1 MEENIQNGSC
11 KPLTSDALIENIQMQ
26 SANIQDSVT
35 ETEVQNPKDG
45 VKRKTGVRTKMK
57 NEQSLPSENS
67 PTVRSPKSKN
77 RTKKSLKDKS
87 SDPASSEM
95 PESSKSSKKPSS
107 GSSDAFSDISAKLN
121 SSGNMRIPKQGRRSS
136 VPNHNV
142 ELQSQNSAS
151 TDIPSP
157 RLVNRKSSGY
167 RSKTP
172 DCQTTPNKP
181 RHQGKRASS
190 GKHCLKFEPY
200 IPLFQVQQGLKRGEF
215 IEGALRINPRNYEDA
230 YVNSP
235 DGKMDIYIGGMQDR
249 NRALAG
255 DIVVVQI
262 NPKQEWKVLCDA
274 IKDYQEKTGES
285 VADTVCVPIPSPP
298 CKVHTPDKL
307 LRSRPQSSNSWGSTF
322 EEHGPDT
329 LKILGVDKL
338 AKQMEDFTLE
348 HKRSKGKNKRRSKI
362 NQQSKENSS
371 GRTSTSYSQE
381 SSEDHLDKVSPKLED
396 KTSLDVQSN
405 IKATNFGKVDASSP
419 EKNENSGAPTNLD
432 PGYAEMVYPSCDMDK
447 IGTFTLEIEQNS
459 NTSKNWESEE
469 SAFNIVVSPEE
480 LLSVDGNSILE
491 PQNKYEMDG
500 SDSDFG
506 GIIVPPGDL
515 SGDEFTDSASVGSSQ
530 SQHMEQVLED
540 AEFLACQQ
548 DADNN
553 NIVFDNVTNIVHQ
566 FNTMDIRGLAP
577 TGSVPGRE
585 KSLELECRVQH
596 GNAVPSLHPIEV
608 NSESV
613 VCSSV
618 SEIQLSKVQS
628 SSDENV
634 DADPLIIGHFNQI
647 EVEQNINE
655 SVVSQGG
662 RKSKKK
668 RKRKKQEKKESVSCN
683 ANVRIPNFDIS
694 SLTVEDIMRHPQWT
708 RFIQKTGI
716 VVHVLE
722 RKHSRIAAGHL
733 KLCPDKN
740 RNWALFSPNDSRVP
754 RIMVPMSDCPPN
766 FYNRSGDYSN
776 VLFLAEIADWSETS
790 TFARGKLIKCL
801 GNSGDVEVETEGIL
815 VENAVDFSDFPNEVL
830 DCLPQEPDWH
840 VPDREVKSRR
850 DFRKECVF
858 TIDPAT
864 ARDMDDAVSCTALD
878 NGNYEVGVHIADVT
892 YFVEEGSKLDLFAKE
907 RSTSVYL
914 VQRVIPMLPRLLC
927 DNLCSLN
934 PGQDRLTFSVVW
946 EMTPKG
952 DICKQW
958 IGRSVINSCSKLSY
972 EHAQS
977 MLENPE
983 RKEWNPS
990 AFPPV
995 YGDFTLNDI
1004 ATRVYQLHLLAVQ
1017 LREKRFYNGALR
1029 LDQVKL
1035 QFTLDAESGL
1045 PSGFNVFVHKD
1056 SNKLIEEFMLL
1067 ANMSVAKHIYEAFP
1081 TLSLL
1086 RRHPAPQP
1094 KMMADIVSMCETMG
1108 VILDPSSSGALQ
1120 SSIAQYKGDDYLSRA
1135 QTELLMHLISKPMNC
1150 ALYFCTGVLEEP
1162 SMFHH
1167 YALNVP
1173 LYTHFTSPIRRYPD
1187 ILVHRLLGAS
1197 LRYNRP
1203 PGMAPEEMEK
1213 CAAHCNDK
1221 KYNAKKVSD
1230 QSAEI
1235 FLSAFIRKMGCVH
1248 AKAMVLGVMDHS
1260 FDCLILDMGII
1271 KRAYCDKLPLL
1282 KKEFKRTH
1290 GVNQLNLFWKDPSL
1304 KTGLEQV
1311 IVMFALV
1318 DVTLA
1323 TDKDYLQIRVTL
1335 RKPGT

>member
-11 KPLTSDALIENIQMQ
+11 KPLTSDALIE
-26 SANIQDSVT
+26 SSNIQDSAT
-35 ETEVQNPKDG
+35 ETEVQNPKGG
-45 VKRKTGVRTKMK
+45 VKKKSGVRTKMK
-57 NEQSLPSENS
+57 HEQSLPSENS
-67 PTVRSPKSKN
+67 PTVRSPKSRSRN
-77 RTKKSLKDKS
+77 KKSAKDKS
-87 SDPASSEM
+87 TDPVSSETAK
-95 PESSKSSKKPSS
+95 SSKSSKKPSS

-121 SSGNMRIPKQGRRSS
+121 SSGNMRNPKQGRRSS
-136 VPNHNV
+136 VPNHYV

-151 TDIPSP
+151 PDISSP
-157 RLVNRKSSGY
+157 RVADRKSSGY

-190 GKHCLKFEPY
+190 GKQGLKFEPY

-285 VADTVCVPIPSPP
+285 IADTVCVPIPSPP

-322 EEHGPDT
+322 EDHGPDT

-338 AKQMEDFTLE
+338 AKQMEDFTME
-348 HKRSKGKNKRRSKI
+348 QKRSKGKNKRKSKI

-371 GRTSTSYSQE
+371 GRTSTSYSHE
-381 SSEDHLDKVSPKLED
+381 SSEDHLDKMSPKLEHE
-396 KTSLDVQSN
+396 TSLDVQSN
-405 IKATNFGKVDASSP
+405 IKPTNFEKTDASSP
-419 EKNENSGAPTNLD
+419 QKGESSGAPSNLET
-432 PGYAEMVYPSCDMDK
+432 GYAEMVYPACDMDK

-459 NTSKNWESEE
+459 NTSKNWENEE
-469 SAFNIVVSPEE
+469 SALNIVVSPEE
-480 LLSVDGNSILE
+480 LLSIDGNSILE
-491 PQNKYEMDG
+491 HQSNYEMD
-500 SDSDFG
+500 DSDFG

-530 SQHMEQVLED
+530 SQHMDQVLED

-553 NIVFDNVTNIVHQ
+553 NIVFDNVTNIVNQ

-618 SEIQLSKVQS
+618 SEIQLSKIHS
-628 SSDENV
+628 SSDENI
-634 DADPLIIGHFNQI
+634 DADPLIIGHFNHL
-647 EVEQNINE
+647 EVGQNINE
-655 SVVSQGG
+655 SVASQSSK
-662 RKSKKK
+662 KSKHKK
-668 RKRKKQEKKESVSCN
+668 RKRKRQEKKESVNDN
-683 ANVRIPNFDIS
+683 ANVKIPNFDFS
-694 SLTVEDIMRHPQWT
+694 SLTVEDIMRHPQWP
-708 RFIQKTGI
+708 RFIQKTGK

-766 FYNRSGDYSN
+766 FYNRSGDYTN
-776 VLFLAEIADWSETS
+776 VLFLAEIADWNETS

-801 GNSGDVEVETEGIL
+801 GNTGDVEVETEGIL

-830 DCLPQEPDWH
+830 DCLPQEPDWR
-840 VPDREVKSRR
+840 VPDHEIRNRR

-858 TIDPAT
+858 TIDPST
-864 ARDMDDAVSCTALD
+864 ARDMDDAVSCTVLD

-914 VQRVIPMLPRLLC
+914 VQKVIPMLPRLLC

-934 PGQDRLTFSVVW
+934 PGQGRLTFSVVW
-946 EMTPKG
+946 EMTPEG
-952 DICKQW
+952 EICRQW

-990 AFPPV
+990 EFPPV

-1004 ATRVYQLHLLAVQ
+1004 ATRVYQLHLLALQ

-1035 QFTLDAESGL
+1035 QFTLDPETGL

-1067 ANMSVAKHIYEAFP
+1067 ANMSVAKHIYETFP
-1081 TLSLL
+1081 SLSLL
-1086 RRHPAPQP
+1086 RRHPAPQS

-1108 VILDPSSSGALQ
+1108 VILDPSSSGTLQ
-1120 SSIAQYKGDDYLSRA
+1120 SSIAQYKSDDYLSKARV
-1135 QTELLMHLISKPMNC
+1135 ELLMHLCSKPMNC

-1197 LRYNRP
+1197 LKYNRP
-1203 PGMAPEEMEK
+1203 PGMAPEVMEK
-1213 CAAHCNDK
+1213 CAVHCNDK

-1271 KRAYCDKLPLL
+1271 KRVYCDKLPLL

-1304 KTGLEQV
+1304 KGGLEQV

-1318 DVTLA
+1318 DVTLI
-1323 TDKDYLQIRVTL
+1323 TDKDYLQIKVTL